1 MLPRSTLSLVGLA
14 LLGVLAACSIQS
26 GEDAASSGS
35 RVSRDAFDKD
45 DVLDD
50 RTMGDS
56 EAMTA
61 GDVQAFLEKTPWG
74 NASVLASYEEGGRS
88 AAQIMVDAAQKHGI
102 NPLELLVRVQM
113 EQGLVRKESAS
124 ERTIS
129 LAFGCGCPHAP
140 VCKTSPERYTGF
152 ANQAECAAGT
162 MRRSMDRALTSKG
175 TASGWA
181 RNRAKT
187 TEDGVTIV
195 PANATTAALYTYTPW
210 VGEAGGG
217 RKGVGGVS
225 LHHRVWSSFAAAIAE
240 PEETTTADA
249 GAPDARHEEDA
260 GEVEPPTPTPT
271 PDSGAADAGSPPAP
285 DAGAPAD
292 AGSSEQADAGSGSS
306 EGESTEGPPED
317 GSDDD
322 DILGEGSA
330 PPADN
335 DAPPPRSRRPS
346 SEDDESEGERAA
358 DLGATPTA
366 NQGCSTTGGGAASN
380 GALVGLALAAALVAS
395 RRRR

>member
-14 LLGVLAACSIQS
+14 LLGVLAACSIQT

-35 RVSRDAFDKD
+35 RVSRDTFDKD

-50 RTMGDS
+50 RTMSDS
-56 EAMTA
+56 EAMTV
-61 GDVQAFLEKTPWG
+61 GDVQAFLDKTPWG
-74 NASVLASYEEGGRS
+74 NASVLATYEEGGRS

-113 EQGLVRKESAS
+113 EQGLVRKTSAS

-187 TEDGVTIV
+187 TEDGITIV

-217 RKGVGGVS
+217 REGVGGVS

-249 GAPDARHEEDA
+249 GAPDAMHGEDA
-260 GEVEPPTPTPT
+260 GEVEPPTPTP
-271 PDSGAADAGSPPAP
+271 DSGATDSGSPPAP

-306 EGESTEGPPED
+306 EGEGTEGPPED

-346 SEDDESEGERAA
+346 SEEDEGESEA